1 MRVFKYADE
10 EIGQKEMV
18 MTVASMM
25 IGVGVLT
32 LPRLI
37 AKETK
42 SSDGWISILLAGAI
56 TLIFAWIVAKLVS
69 RFKRKSFFE
78 YTSLIATK
86 PVAYILTS
94 LQCVYFFLFCAYE
107 VRAIAS
113 ISKQYLFDRTP
124 IEFVALTFLL
134 VIVYAVSGSRVG
146 LIRLNV
152 LFLPLV
158 LSIATLMLSL
168 SVGLFEINNLKP
180 FFITPP
186 TGILGGAEQGVY
198 SMLGFEIPLFYSS
211 LMKRPKEVTKAVL
224 YGVSISILFY
234 LVIFI
239 FGMGIFSHDGTLNIM
254 YPAIEIA
261 KEIEIPGEFFERFES
276 VFFVIWMMT
285 IFNTTSM
292 AMDVSVI
299 CLTSVFRKI
308 SKRACILMLSPL
320 VYFLAML
327 PKDQVEF
334 ATLGTI
340 LSSIGVVFAGALPI
354 VLLILAKIRG
364 VEQHG

>member
-1 MRVFKYADE
+1 MRVFRYADE
-10 EIGQKEMV
+10 EIGQKELT
-18 MTVASMM
+18 MTVSSMM

-32 LPRLI
+32 LPRLV
-37 AKETK
+37 ANEAK
-42 SSDGWISILLAGAI
+42 SSDGWISILIAGAV
-56 TLIFAWIVAKLVS
+56 TLLFAVIVSKLVS
-69 RFKRKSFFE
+69 RFKQHSFFE

-86 PVAYILTS
+86 PVAYVLTS
-94 LQCVYFFLFCAYE
+94 LQCIYFFLFCAYE

-124 IEFVALTFLL
+124 IAFVALSFLL
-134 VIVYAVSGSRVG
+134 VIIYAVSGSRVG

-158 LSIATLMLSL
+158 LSIAMLMLAL
-168 SVGLFEINNLKP
+168 SVGLFDYRNLKP

-186 TGILGGAEQGVY
+186 TGILKGSEQAMY
-198 SMLGFEIPLFYSS
+198 SMLGFEVVLFYNS
-211 LMKRPKEVTKAVL
+211 LMKRPKETTRAIV
-224 YGVSISILFY
+224 YGVAIPVVFY
-234 LVIFI
+234 LIIYI
-239 FGMGIFSHDGTLNIM
+239 FGIGIFSHDGTQNIM

-261 KEIEIPGEFFERFES
+261 KEIKIPGEFFERFES

-299 CLTSVFRKI
+299 CLTSVFQRF
-308 SKRACILMLSPL
+308 SKRTAILILTPFIYLLGM
-320 VYFLAML
+320 F

-334 ATLGTI
+334 AMFG
-340 LSSIGVVFAGALPI
+340 SIISFAGIIFAAIVPT
-354 VLLILAKIRG
+354 VLLVLAVLRG
-364 VEQHG
+364 VKQNG